1 MVTPSMVQ
9 VEAVNRTTWP
19 LATTAVNPRMLSLA
33 RVERVSG
40 WERERGGGGKRSGVP
55 GEAVEL

>member
-40 WERERGGGGKRSGVP
+40 WEREREGEEGKGVVYLARP
-55 GEAVEL
+55 